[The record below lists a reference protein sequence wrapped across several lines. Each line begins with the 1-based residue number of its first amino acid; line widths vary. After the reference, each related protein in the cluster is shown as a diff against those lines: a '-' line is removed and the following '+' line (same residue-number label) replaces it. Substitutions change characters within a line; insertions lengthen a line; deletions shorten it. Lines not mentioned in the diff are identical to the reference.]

1 MGLVQRISA
10 VHPSNDTDQPDIN
23 TASCSDS
30 TPPSKPKCKPRTNH
44 PAEEMKNEA
53 AKIIDEYTDVFQG
66 LGCLDGDYHIK
77 VDPSVPP
84 VVYPARKIPFA
95 IKDKF
100 KDELCRMEKIG
111 AITKV
116 TEPSEWVNSI
126 VVTEKK
132 NRNLRIC
139 LDPGALNKAVQ
150 REHYPMKTVEEVAA
164 ELEGATVFSTLDAS
178 SGFWHIKLDE
188 ESSKLTTFNTPFGRY
203 RFLRLPFGLSSA
215 PEVFHS
221 MLLPS

>member
-1 MGLVQRISA
+1 MEPPRFSFLRQVGLSSSA
-10 VHPSNDTDQPDIN
+10 VDCGLDGGVLSLHD
-23 TASCSDS
+23 AV
-30 TPPSKPKCKPRTNH
+30 R
-44 PAEEMKNEA
+44 
-53 AKIIDEYTDVFQG
+53 KIIDEYTDVFQG

-77 VDPSVPP
+77 VDPLVPP

-100 KDELCRMEKIG
+100 KDELCQMAKIG

-132 NRNLRIC
+132 NGNLRIC
-139 LDPGALNKAVQ
+139 LDPRALNKAVQ
-150 REHYPMKTVEEVAA
+150 RKHYPMKTVEKVAA

-188 ESSKLTTFNTPFGRY
+188 QSSKLTTFNNHLGGIGFFAYP
-203 RFLRLPFGLSSA
+203 LD
-215 PEVFHS
+215 
-221 MLLPS
+221 